1 MSGTNTNN
9 NQNANANGVA
19 GKPVTKNKGKV
30 DVIKE
35 SASKKMESETGK
47 AAVEK
52 SLEANELNS
61 NPRVTSAEE
70 EKKKDKRPS
79 EIDLK
84 DKSDGFKKIIDVAL
98 AYAKLEEDV
107 KKLKNR
113 VKSQK
118 ETIAGLR
125 EEGDSLKEE
134 RDSLKGNLEAVET
147 LCKKKQADIEKL
159 QGSIAYCNEVIDI
172 VKADK
177 EESSREFKNA
187 LAAALRSYMKDLK
200 ELKEQD
206 MSEDIGYGVLD
217 TLEGVFKVLE
227 KNGIMI

>member
-19 GKPVTKNKGKV
+19 GKPVTKNKEKV

-61 NPRVTSAEE
+61 NPRVTPAEE
-70 EKKKDKRPS
+70 EKKKNKRPS

-107 KKLKNR
+107 KKLKSR
-113 VKSQK
+113 VISQK

-125 EEGDSLKEE
+125 EE

-159 QGSIAYCNEVIDI
+159 QDSIAHCNEVIDI